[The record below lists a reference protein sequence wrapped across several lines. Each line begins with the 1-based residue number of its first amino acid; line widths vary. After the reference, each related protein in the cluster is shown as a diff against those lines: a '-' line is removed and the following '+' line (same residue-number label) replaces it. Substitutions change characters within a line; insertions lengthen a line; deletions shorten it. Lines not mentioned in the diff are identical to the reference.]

1 MQNQHRINH
10 QTDIAKKYNI
20 SKSSVTLIK
29 QKNDI

>member
-1 MQNQHRINH
+1 MELIN

>member
-1 MQNQHRINH
+1 MFKKYQ